1 MENDNKTLQL
11 FDIKVIFADLEDRG
25 FGLNIVID
33 ATDPAV
39 QAKISEWV
47 KANNIN
53 GGEAKFKD
61 YTTKEGEATKQYTFK
76 LSKFTEF
83 GGADNLN
90 EKSLGY
96 GAIINLLPLPT
107 TMITNSAKV
116 LLPRYVLS
124 MLRLAQSKAH
134 SLALQSK

>member
-1 MENDNKTLQL
+1 MENDTKTLQL

-33 ATDPAV
+33 ATDPKV
-39 QAKISEWV
+39 QEKISEWV

-76 LSKFTEF
+76 LSKYTEF

-96 GAIINLLPLPT
+96 GAIINLAAAAYDYDNKFGKGT
-107 TMITNSAKV
+107 SAS
-116 LLPRYVLS
+116 LRAIYVKSGAVKSALS
-124 MLRLAQSKAH
+124 GIAE
-134 SLALQSK
+134 